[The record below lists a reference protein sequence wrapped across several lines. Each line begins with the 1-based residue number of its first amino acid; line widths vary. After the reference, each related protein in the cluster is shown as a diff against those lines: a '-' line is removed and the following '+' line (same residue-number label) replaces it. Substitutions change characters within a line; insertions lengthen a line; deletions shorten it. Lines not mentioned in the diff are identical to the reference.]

1 MKLLNDAKRYKLAY
15 IDVNLKEE
23 KRRKKLHI
31 ILVKFYIER
40 CECIALVQYT

>member
-1 MKLLNDAKRYKLAY
+1 MMQRDINLH

-23 KRRKKLHI
+23 KRRKKLHM
-31 ILVKFYIER
+31 ILVKFYIGR